1 MSLTINTNLS
11 SLLVQ
16 SSLTQSTNGLNQA
29 IERMTTGFKINGA
42 KDNAAGYSINTSM
55 TTKIG
60 AYQVAEDNASMGLN
74 LLMTASDSLSLISSH
89 LSRIRDLA
97 EQAANGTYGEDSLNA
112 IQSEIDARTD
122 EINRVMSN
130 TEYNGIKL
138 FAQKEQEQ
146 KQVTVDESK
155 RVVNQTTFQS
165 GETYYLTTS
174 DDLVKLQDLVNSGVS
189 TSNVTFELANDINM
203 RGVDF
208 RGIGTCGGDSANI
221 DYTKAFKGTFHGNG
235 YSISNL
241 TINTTE
247 DYVGLFGYI
256 SGGTVDSLGIKN
268 CNISGESRVG
278 GLVGYMDSGAIS
290 SSYSMG
296 SVNGS
301 WCLGGLVG
309 EMSNVEISNSY
320 SYSTCIVLLGGSS
333 CVGGLVGSMGSGSI
347 ESCYST
353 GNVEGSIY
361 IGGLVG
367 EGSSV
372 TIENCYST
380 SSVTGRVEC
389 GGGLIGRVYG
399 DDSLISSCY
408 STGNVKG
415 GDYVG
420 GLIGQASGAITNS
433 YFTGNVKGGD
443 YVGGLIGRVS
453 GAITNSYSTGNVEGL
468 VYVGGLI
475 GGVSGT
481 ITNSYS
487 TGNVKGDG
495 LVGGLAGIAGSG
507 TITNSYSTGNVV
519 GNGNYY
525 VGGFVGGN
533 NAAAIT
539 NSYYDTQK
547 SGQAI
552 GVGAGDGTGVSGVTT
567 SELND
572 LISAGTLPSFT
583 TGGAKS
589 VGVSDIILQVGIDS
603 SDSSKLTFNTDLGFT
618 LNVDLTSQ
626 AGARTALEAIDN
638 ILSQLNDKQTE
649 LGSVQNRLESVL
661 DSISVQYENLVSS
674 RSTLRDADI
683 SEESSDYIRYQ
694 ILQQA
699 SATLLATANQTPSIA
714 LQLL

>member
-11 SLLVQ
+11 SLIVQ
-16 SSLTQSTNGLNQA
+16 SSLSKSTNGLNQA

-42 KDNAAGYSINTSM
+42 KDNAAGYSIAN
-55 TTKIG
+55 
-60 AYQVAEDNASMGLN
+60 SMGVKLSSFDVALDN
-74 LLMTASDSLSLISSH
+74 VMLGTTLINTASNNLSLVTEH
-89 LSRIRDLA
+89 LQRMRDLA

-208 RGIGTCGGDSANI
+208 RGIGTCGGDSAKI
-221 DYTKAFKGTFHGNG
+221 DSTKAFKGTFHGNG

-247 DYVGLFGYI
+247 EYVGLFGYI

-268 CNISGESRVG
+268 CNISGEARVG

-296 SVNGS
+296 SVNGE
-301 WCLGGLVG
+301 WYLGGLVG
-309 EMSNVEISNSY
+309 YMDSGAISSSY
-320 SYSTCIVLLGGSS
+320 SMGS
-333 CVGGLVGSMGSGSI
+333 VNGRWYLGGLVGSMGSGSI

-353 GNVEGSIY
+353 GNVEGSSY

-367 EGSSV
+367 NGSSV

-380 SSVTGRVEC
+380 SSVTGRGENA
-389 GGGLIGRVYG
+389 GGLIGYVSG
-399 DDSLISSCY
+399 GDSLISSCY

-420 GLIGQASGAITNS
+420 GLAASMSGTITNS
-433 YFTGNVKGGD
+433 YSTGNVKGND
-443 YVGGLIGRVS
+443 SVGGLIGRVS
-453 GAITNSYSTGNVEGL
+453 GAITNSYSTGNVEG
-468 VYVGGLI
+468 YSRVGGLI

-487 TGNVKGDG
+487 TGNVKGVA

-525 VGGFVGGN
+525 VGGFVGVN

-683 SEESSDYIRYQ
+683 SEESSAYIKYQ